1 MEIPKTYRTAHLAK
15 FEWPEEYVIPIVE
28 WYKSKENI
36 LFCTSD
42 VGVGKT
48 YLCHAIYQ
56 DVLDQKMPVRFFPER
71 KFLNTLRETIQ
82 KGWDYEY
89 EIERLC
95 DVQWLIL
102 DDLGFVK
109 PNDWHKEVLF
119 SMLDNRYSSQKPT
132 LITSNLGH
140 KEILD
145 TYGKRF
151 ASRLYS
157 NRNKILEP
165 KDLPNRRE
173 TEV

>member
-1 MEIPKTYRTAHLAK
+1 MQIPYTYQNAHLANIDL
-15 FEWPEEYVIPIVE
+15 PEKYAQMVVD
-28 WYKSKENI
+28 WYKSKKNT
-36 LFCTSD
+36 LFYS
-42 VGVGKT
+42 GNAGIGKT
-48 YLCHAIYQ
+48 YLCYAIYQ
-56 DVLDQKMPVRFFPER
+56 KIVEDKMPVRFFPER

-95 DVQWLIL
+95 DVQWLII
-102 DDLGFVK
+102 DDLGSGQIT
-109 PNDWHKEVLF
+109 DWQKEVLF

-132 LITSNLGH
+132 LITSNLQY

-145 TYGKRF
+145 TYGQRF

-157 NRNKILEP
+157 ARNTIIEP
-165 KDLPNRRE
+165 KDLKDRRE